1 MEFPLQKGDCDVA
14 GIAKCVICIL
24 IRAFC
29 LHYDNRQHAEN
40 AIKSAEADRNGK
52 YALPGE

>member
-1 MEFPLQKGDCDVA
+1 MGLPLQKGDCDVA

-52 YALPGE
+52 YALPRE